1 MLNSRRVG
9 NSDRKYQNV
18 VINNKAVD
26 CEQHSMNFNINPLVA
41 VKDKSMIQF
50 IRCVVSFLLICQTAG
65 PPVSGE
71 DWAHWRGTGRNDIV
85 AESSGWKNGKWPL
98 HEIWRVQVP
107 EGASSPLVVN
117 GQLFTMGWQQDQEHI
132 VCLDTMSG
140 KELWRQSYPCPK
152 YGRLATGDEGL
163 YSGPSS
169 TPEFDTETG
178 LLYTL
183 STDGDLNCWNTRSA
197 GQSVWSLNL
206 YDTFDVPQRPKV
218 GRSGLRD
225 YGYTS
230 SPLIHGDWLI
240 VEVGAKQG
248 SLIAFDK
255 NTGKQAWA
263 SQSNASAGHNGGPVL
278 MTIEGLSCVAIHNHD
293 GLLVARLDKGK
304 EGQTVATYP
313 WITSFANNIAS
324 VAVHDNCVL
333 LTSAYN
339 QHKIAKLRITLKGA
353 ELLWE
358 QKAASKVCTP
368 VIHYGHVY
376 WAWQNLFCLDF
387 ETGRIVWRGGK
398 CGEAG
403 SCIVT
408 ADEKLIVW
416 AGDGDLSL
424 VELADRSSEKYTEL
438 ASLKRIGKSDAWPH
452 VAFSNGRLYCKD
464 RNGHIV
470 CLKLSK

>member
-1 MLNSRRVG
+1 MIRSIR
-9 NSDRKYQNV
+9 
-18 VINNKAVD
+18 
-26 CEQHSMNFNINPLVA
+26 HVA
-41 VKDKSMIQF
+41 F
-50 IRCVVSFLLICQTAG
+50 CVLICLIAG
-65 PPVSGE
+65 PICGE
-71 DWAHWRGTGRNDIV
+71 DWPHWRGAERSDSV
-85 AESSGWKNGKWPL
+85 AESSGWNDTKWPL
-98 HEIWRVQVP
+98 HESWRVQVP

-117 GQLFTMGWQQDQEHI
+117 GQLFTMGWQQDQDHV
-132 VCLDTMSG
+132 VCLDAMSG
-140 KELWRQSYPCPK
+140 KEVWRKSYPCPK

-183 STDGDLNCWNTRSA
+183 STDGDLNCWNTHSKGRR
-197 GQSVWSLNL
+197 VWNINL

-248 SLIAFDK
+248 NLIAFDK
-255 NTGKQAWA
+255 HTGKQAWA
-263 SQSNASAGHNGGPVL
+263 SQSNASAGHNAGPVQ
-278 MTIEGLSCVAIHNHD
+278 MTVEGMPCVAVHNHD
-293 GLLVARLDKGK
+293 GLLVARMDRGS
-304 EGQTVATYP
+304 EGHTVATYP

-324 VAVHDNCVL
+324 VSVDDDCVL

-339 QHKIAKLRITLKGA
+339 QNKIAKLRITLRGA

-368 VIHYGHVY
+368 LIHNGHVY

-387 ETGRIVWRGGK
+387 ETGQIIWRGGT
-398 CGEAG
+398 CGDAG
-403 SCIVT
+403 SCIAT
-408 ADEKLIVW
+408 ADGRLVVW

-424 VELADRSSEKYTEL
+424 VELADRSPEKYTEL
-438 ASLKRIGKSDAWPH
+438 ASLKRLGNSDAWPH
-452 VAFSNGRLYCKD
+452 VALSNGRIYCKD
-464 RNGHIV
+464 RDGQII
-470 CLKLSK
+470 CLKLPK